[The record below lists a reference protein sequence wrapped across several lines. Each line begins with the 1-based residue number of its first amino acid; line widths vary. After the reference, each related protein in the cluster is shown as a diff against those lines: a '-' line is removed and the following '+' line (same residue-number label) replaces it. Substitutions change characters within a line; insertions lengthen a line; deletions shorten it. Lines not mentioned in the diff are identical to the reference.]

1 VNIYDLVA
9 VAVAAGFVIRGWL
22 RGFVREVIELLVLV
36 SGVVVVFRF
45 SAPIGTVLS
54 AMANIPYELA
64 RIVGGVVAFVVLV
77 VGGAIVSRVIVGAL
91 KIVPGASVLNRFG
104 GAAVGLAFAAV
115 IIVLGTTM
123 IGVAPLPTDGIEA
136 VDREIGSS
144 NIGAEIVTPNGRVQ
158 GFMGSLSGESMYGSI
173 LAIRQIAGDRL
184 AAGTIPFPLP
194 TVEQSELASDIEGAQ
209 AVFAGLNSYRVAV
222 GQDPLTWSRDLED
235 VAEKRAKRTYVSG
248 QLSLDDR
255 LDADLAGAS
264 IPGTIHTDG
273 IVIGASTDGV
283 IEAFTTTSRYAE
295 ALADSEFRRAGV
307 ALVVGPYGL
316 VSVFVVS
323 G

>member
-1 VNIYDLVA
+1 MNIYDLVSIG
-9 VAVAAGFVIRGWL
+9 VVGGFVIRGWL
-22 RGFVREVIELLVLV
+22 RGFVREAIEVFVLV
-36 SGVVVVFRF
+36 VGVFVVFRF

-64 RIVGGVVAFVVLV
+64 RIVGGVVAFGVLV
-77 VGGAIVSRVIVGAL
+77 IGGALVSRIIVGAL
-91 KIVPGASVLNRFG
+91 KIVPGALILNRFG
-104 GAAVGLAFAAV
+104 GAIVGLAYGAV

-123 IGVAPLPTDGIEA
+123 LGIAPLPSKAVEA
-136 VDREIGSS
+136 VDREVGSSKIGS
-144 NIGAEIVTPNGRVQ
+144 EIVAPHGRVQ
-158 GFMGSLSGESMYGSI
+158 GFMETLSGESMYGSI

-184 AAGTIPFPLP
+184 AAGTIPIPLP
-194 TVEQSELASDIEGAQ
+194 SVEQTALASDVDGAQ
-209 AVFAGLNSYRVAV
+209 AVFAGVNSHRVAS
-222 GQDPLTWSRDLED
+222 GQQPLTWSNDLGD
-235 VAEKRAKRTYVSG
+235 VAEKRARRTYVSG
-248 QLSLDDR
+248 QLSLDGR
-255 LDADLAGAS
+255 LDGDLVSAG

-295 ALADSEFRRAGV
+295 ALTDSKFSRAGI
-307 ALVVGPYGL
+307 ALVSGPYGL